1 MKSAD
6 SLWPFA
12 LTVGTSDHPKDGAC
26 LMSVVSWL
34 VYGDLSDQP
43 ACVSEVVG
51 EVARHVNDLLP
62 DYRRQPLKSYIARLI
77 DTSDGDSTERARL
90 RFVHQ
95 YIIEELFPLGLAAA
109 GLDFLIPVL
118 RRVAP
123 NHVVR
128 LKPFVDEMGDK
139 MDYNVALDSV
149 PQSGDPNDGAMAK
162 GWLRAAE
169 ENGIPA
175 AFVIHD
181 GKIAWIGHPMA
192 MDEPLAKITAGEWSP
207 SEMAKK
213 RLVEK
218 TKERKATLV
227 RAKVLS
233 GARTAVPL
241 VCAAAVVPPTP
252 RVTPVNDVAVVPV

>member
-62 DYRRQPLKSYIARLI
+62 DYRRQALKAYIPRLI
-77 DTSDGDSTERARL
+77 DTNDGDSIERARL
-90 RFVHQ
+90 CFIHE
-95 YIIEELFPLGLAAA
+95 YIIEELFPLGLEAA

-123 NHVVR
+123 KHVIR
-128 LKPFVDEMGDK
+128 LKPYIDEIVGQALRDPSWPEVAMTILQSRIERGLWVQSGTAAPETIGSALES
-139 MDYNVALDSV
+139 VAL
-149 PQSGDPNDGAMAK
+149 AMALK
-162 GWLRAAE
+162 PRMASQFYDGLVGMLDGVLLIGRSGMRQIDHAVAE
-169 ENGIPA
+169 ERIQAFAKA
-175 AFVIHD
+175 A
-181 GKIAWIGHPMA
+181 
-192 MDEPLAKITAGEWSP
+192 
-207 SEMAKK
+207 
-213 RLVEK
+213 
-218 TKERKATLV
+218 
-227 RAKVLS
+227 
-233 GARTAVPL
+233 
-241 VCAAAVVPPTP
+241 
-252 RVTPVNDVAVVPV
+252 

>member
-62 DYRRQPLKSYIARLI
+62 DYRRQALKPYIPRLI
-77 DTSDGDSTERARL
+77 DTNDRDSVERARL
-90 RFVHQ
+90 CFIQ
-95 YIIEELFPLGLAAA
+95 EYIIEELFPLGLEAA

-123 NHVVR
+123 NHVIQ
-128 LKPFVDEMGDK
+128 LKPYVDEIVGQALRDPSWPEVAMTILQSRIERGLWVQSGTAAPETIGSVLES
-139 MDYNVALDSV
+139 VAL
-149 PQSGDPNDGAMAK
+149 AMALK
-162 GWLRAAE
+162 PRMVSQFYDGLVGMLDGVLLIGRSGVHQIDHAVAE
-169 ENGIPA
+169 ERIQAFAEA
-175 AFVIHD
+175 A
-181 GKIAWIGHPMA
+181 
-192 MDEPLAKITAGEWSP
+192 
-207 SEMAKK
+207 
-213 RLVEK
+213 
-218 TKERKATLV
+218 
-227 RAKVLS
+227 
-233 GARTAVPL
+233 
-241 VCAAAVVPPTP
+241 
-252 RVTPVNDVAVVPV
+252 

>member
-62 DYRRQPLKSYIARLI
+62 DYRRQALKPYIPRLI
-77 DTSDGDSTERARL
+77 DTNDRDSIERARL
-90 RFVHQ
+90 CFIHE
-95 YIIEELFPLGLAAA
+95 YIIEELFPLGLEAA

-123 NHVVR
+123 NHVIR
-128 LKPFVDEMGDK
+128 LKPYVDEIVGQALRDPSWPEVAMTILQSRIERGLWVQSGTAAPETIGSVLES
-139 MDYNVALDSV
+139 VAL
-149 PQSGDPNDGAMAK
+149 AMALK
-162 GWLRAAE
+162 PPMVSQFYDGLVRMLDEVLLIGRSGVHRIDHAVAE
-169 ENGIPA
+169 ERIQAFAEA
-175 AFVIHD
+175 A
-181 GKIAWIGHPMA
+181 
-192 MDEPLAKITAGEWSP
+192 
-207 SEMAKK
+207 
-213 RLVEK
+213 
-218 TKERKATLV
+218 
-227 RAKVLS
+227 
-233 GARTAVPL
+233 
-241 VCAAAVVPPTP
+241 
-252 RVTPVNDVAVVPV
+252 

>member
-62 DYRRQPLKSYIARLI
+62 DYRRQALKAYIPRLI
-77 DTSDGDSTERARL
+77 DTSDGDSVERARL
-90 RFVHQ
+90 CFIHE
-95 YIIEELFPLGLAAA
+95 YIIEELFPLGLEAA

-123 NHVVR
+123 NHVIR
-128 LKPFVDEMGDK
+128 LKPYIDEIVGQALRDPSWPE
-139 MDYNVALDSV
+139 VAMTILQSRIERGLWVQSSTAAPETIGSV
-149 PQSGDPNDGAMAK
+149 LESIALAMALK
-162 GWLRAAE
+162 PRMLSQFYDGLVDMLDGVLLIGRSGMRQIDHAVAE
-169 ENGIPA
+169 ERIQAFAEA
-175 AFVIHD
+175 A
-181 GKIAWIGHPMA
+181 
-192 MDEPLAKITAGEWSP
+192 
-207 SEMAKK
+207 
-213 RLVEK
+213 
-218 TKERKATLV
+218 
-227 RAKVLS
+227 
-233 GARTAVPL
+233 
-241 VCAAAVVPPTP
+241 
-252 RVTPVNDVAVVPV
+252 